1 MSSFCVASSY
11 VMLTGGR
18 GGGGSS
24 GAGPLGPVAATL
36 ARASDYSGTSEA
48 KSPVCVRTICQR

>member
-1 MSSFCVASSY
+1 VASSY